1 MPAMDAQ
8 GVSAYVPNHLLQ
20 ELHDAVFNQ
29 RFRSSMELSKEQRRR
44 TDRKVAY
51 RSREIQELGEIVEE
65 KGREE
70 HLIEQYCL
78 ELLGLQ
84 TKVRSEVVQEL
95 RLKEL
100 CVGPDSRIYDWGLL
114 RIRRSGTSYLG
125 YGESGET

>member
-20 ELHDAVFNQ
+20 ELHDAAFNQ

-70 HLIEQYCL
+70 PLIEQYCL

-125 YGESGET
+125 YGEAGET